1 MKFLKYL
8 LVGIAALLLI
18 VVLLVWLVIQGIQPL
33 EDGAEL
39 ANGNVIIT
47 ADDCN
52 WPIQCAAYLFRLR
65 DGGFGLIDAGL
76 DPEAKAI
83 RAALA
88 RMGKSDD
95 DIRAILFTH
104 SHGDHT
110 EGARAFPHAEIYL
123 LERVNLTPDGAGQ
136 RPSPEGPDTVHGIAV
151 TRRLSDGERLDLNGT
166 TVEVFAL
173 PGHTADSA
181 AFLAHGVLFFGDS
194 AAASSVGTISSAPP
208 IYSVDRERNQ
218 RELRALADRL
228 RSRRNEIRHMA
239 FGHQGPLAGIEPL
252 LEWAAREE

>member
-1 MKFLKYL
+1 M
-8 LVGIAALLLI
+8 
-18 VVLLVWLVIQGIQPL
+18 LLVWLVIQGIQPL

-65 DGGFGLIDAGL
+65 DGGFGLVDAGL
-76 DPEAKAI
+76 DTEAKAI

-88 RMGKSDD
+88 RMGKSED

-104 SHGDHT
+104 AHGDHT
-110 EGARAFPHAEIYL
+110 GGARAFPHAEIYL
-123 LERVNLTPDGAGQ
+123 LEPANLTP
-136 RPSPEGPDTVHGIAV
+136 
-151 TRRLSDGERLDLNGT
+151 
-166 TVEVFAL
+166 
-173 PGHTADSA
+173 DSA

-208 IYSVDRERNQ
+208 VYSVDRERNQ

-228 RSRRNEIRHMA
+228 RSRRNEIHHMA

-252 LEWAAREE
+252 LEWAALEE

>member
-8 LVGIAALLLI
+8 LGGIAALLLG
-18 VVLLVWLVIQGIQPL
+18 VALLVWLVLRGIQQL
-33 EDGAEL
+33 EDGVEL

-52 WPIQCAAYLFRLR
+52 GPIQCAAYLFRLR
-65 DGGFGLIDAGL
+65 DGGFGLVDAGL

-88 RMGKSDD
+88 RMGKSGD

-110 EGARAFPHAEIYL
+110 GGARAFPHAEIYL
-123 LERVNLTPDGAGQ
+123 LERVNLTPDGAGK
-136 RPSPEGPDTVHGIAV
+136 RPSPEGPDTVHGVAV

-194 AAASSVGTISSAPP
+194 AAASSAGTISPAPP

-218 RELRALADRL
+218 RELRALAGRL
-228 RSRRNEIRHMA
+228 RSRRNEIHHMA

-252 LEWAAREE
+252 LEWADLEE

>member
-1 MKFLKYL
+1 M
-8 LVGIAALLLI
+8 LLL
-18 VVLLVWLVIQGIQPL
+18 WLVIQGIQPL

-39 ANGNVIIT
+39 ANGNVTIVV
-47 ADDCN
+47 DDCN
-52 WPIQCAAYLFRLR
+52 WPIRCGAYLFRLR

-76 DPEAKAI
+76 DPEAKAV

-104 SHGDHT
+104 AHGDHT
-110 EGARAFPHAEIYL
+110 GGARAFPHAEIHL
-123 LERVNLTPDGAGQ
+123 LERVNLTPDGAGKHL
-136 RPSPEGPDTVHGIAV
+136 SSEGPDTVHGISV
-151 TRRLSDGERLDLNGT
+151 TSRLSDGERLDLNGT

-181 AFLAHGVLFFGDS
+181 AFLVHGVLFFGDS
-194 AAASSVGTISSAPP
+194 AAASSAGTITSAPP

-228 RSRRNEIRHMA
+228 RSRRNEIHHMA

-252 LEWAAREE
+252 LAWAALEE

>member
-65 DGGFGLIDAGL
+65 DGGFGLVDAGL
-76 DPEAKAI
+76 DTEAKAI

-88 RMGKSDD
+88 RMGKSED

-104 SHGDHT
+104 AHGDHT
-110 EGARAFPHAEIYL
+110 GGARAFPHAEIYL
-123 LERVNLTPDGAGQ
+123 LEPANLTPDSAGQ
-136 RPSPEGPDTVHGIAV
+136 RPSSEGPDTVHGIAV
-151 TRRLSDGERLDLNGT
+151 TRRLSDGEQLDLNGT
-166 TVEVFAL
+166 TVEIFAL

-194 AAASSVGTISSAPP
+194 AAASSAGTICVGAP
-208 IYSVDRERNQ
+208 D
-218 RELRALADRL
+218 LFG
-228 RSRRNEIRHMA
+228 RSQAESTRVA
-239 FGHQGPLAGIEPL
+239 CAG
-252 LEWAAREE
+252 

>member
-8 LVGIAALLLI
+8 LVVIASLLLS
-18 VVLLVWLVIQGIQPL
+18 VVLLVWLVIQGMEPL
-33 EDGAEL
+33 EDGVEL
-39 ANGNVIIT
+39 AGGNVIVA

-52 WPIQCAAYLFRLR
+52 WPIQCASYLFRLR
-65 DGGFGLIDAGL
+65 DGGFGLVDAGL
-76 DPEAKAI
+76 DTEAKAI

-88 RMGKSDD
+88 RMGKNED

-104 SHGDHT
+104 AHGDHT
-110 EGARAFPHAEIYL
+110 GGARAFPLAQIYL
-123 LERVNLTPDGAGQ
+123 LERMNLTLEGAGKP
-136 RPSPEGPDTVHGIAV
+136 PSSEGPDTVHGIAV

-181 AFLAHGVLFFGDS
+181 SFLLHGVLFLGDS
-194 AAASSVGTISSAPP
+194 AAASSAGTIVSAPP

-252 LEWAAREE
+252 LEWAALEE

>member
-8 LVGIAALLLI
+8 LGGIAALLLG
-18 VVLLVWLVIQGIQPL
+18 VVLLVWLVLQGIQPL

-39 ANGNVIIT
+39 ANGNVIIA

-52 WPIQCAAYLFRLR
+52 GPIQCAAYLFRLR
-65 DGGFGLIDAGL
+65 DGGFGLVDAGL

-88 RMGKSDD
+88 RMGKSGD

-110 EGARAFPHAEIYL
+110 GGARAFPHAEIYL
-123 LERVNLTPDGAGQ
+123 LERMNLTPDGAGKH
-136 RPSPEGPDTVHGIAV
+136 PASEGPDTVHGIAV

-194 AAASSVGTISSAPP
+194 AAASSAGTISPAPP

-218 RELRALADRL
+218 RELRALAGRL
-228 RSRRNEIRHMA
+228 RSRRNEIHHMA
-239 FGHQGPLAGIEPL
+239 FGHQGPLAGIGPL
-252 LEWAAREE
+252 LEWADLAE

>member
-76 DPEAKAI
+76 DPEAKVI
-83 RAALA
+83 RAALVK
-88 RMGKSDD
+88 MGKSDD

-110 EGARAFPHAEIYL
+110 GGARAFPHAEIYL
-123 LERVNLTPDGAGQ
+123 LERVNLTPDGAGK
-136 RPSPEGPDTVHGIAV
+136 RPASEGPDTVHGIAV

-194 AAASSVGTISSAPP
+194 AAASSVGTISSSPP

-228 RSRRNEIRHMA
+228 RSRRNEIHHMA

-252 LEWAAREE
+252 LAWAARKE